1 MIDARYCSFYFF
13 KDASLKKLR
22 YNYASKEPNEGN
34 MQNLYYEV
42 DSLDKRACEQFHMS
56 EDLLMEHAA
65 NGMASY
71 IHNHYPTSNT
81 VLIVSGSGNNG
92 ADGIALARLLHLHL
106 DVRLYLHK
114 QPSTSIGQIQLQRL
128 LSLGIKPVDE
138 IEDADIIV
146 DALFGSGLSRELDQ
160 ESSVLIE
167 KLNCLK
173 GTKIACDMPSGLNKD
188 GHLYKHAFVADVSLC
203 MGGIK
208 RALFTDKAKEYVG
221 KVQQIDL
228 GMHRDL
234 YENESNWRL
243 LDKSDLKPPY
253 RTKKNTHK
261 GSFGHLA
268 LVRGS
273 KEGAAI
279 ISALSAFSYGAGLVS
294 LVGHNVPSLPYSIMQ
309 DEHLPENATAIAC
322 GMGLGKNFQRER
334 LSPILSHDLPMV
346 LDADIF
352 YHSIFYDLLH
362 KELIITP
369 HPKEFVHIL
378 ATLGLAQITVQELQE
393 KRFHYAE
400 LFSTKYPKIVLIL
413 KGANTIIV
421 QNNNFYINPHGTPAL
436 AKGGSGDVLTGLCG
450 ALLAQG
456 YNCLEA
462 AIQASL
468 AQTLSASSIEK
479 SSYALTPE
487 DIIKGLSCL

>member
-1 MIDARYCSFYFF
+1 
-13 KDASLKKLR
+13 
-22 YNYASKEPNEGN
+22 

-42 DSLDKRACEQFHMS
+42 NSLDIRACEQFHMS
-56 EDLLMEHAA
+56 EDILMEHAA
-65 NGMASY
+65 NGMAKY
-71 IHNHYPTSNT
+71 IQDFYPSART
-81 VLIVSGSGNNG
+81 VLIISGSGNNG

-114 QPSTSIGQIQLQRL
+114 QPSTLIGQLQLQRV
-128 LSLGIKPVDE
+128 LSLGIKPVE
-138 IEDADIIV
+138 KIEDADVVV
-146 DALFGSGLSRELDQ
+146 DALFGSGLSREIDQ
-160 ESSVLIE
+160 ESSALIE

-173 GTKIACDMPSGLNKD
+173 GKKVACDIPSGLNKD
-188 GHLYKHAFVADVSLC
+188 GHVYKHAFVADVSLS
-203 MGGIK
+203 MGGLK
-208 RALFTDKAKEYVG
+208 KALFSDKAKEYAG
-221 KVQQIDL
+221 QVQQIDL

-234 YENESNWRL
+234 YENESNWKL
-243 LDKSDLKPPY
+243 LDKSDLKPPH

-268 LVRGS
+268 LVRGD

-279 ISALSAFSYGAGLVS
+279 ISALSAFSYGTGLVS
-294 LVGHNVPSLPYSIMQ
+294 LVGQNVSSLPYSIMQ
-309 DEHLPENATAIAC
+309 DEHLPDNTTAIAC

-334 LSPILSHDLPMV
+334 LSPVLSHDLPMV

-362 KELIITP
+362 KEIIITP

-378 ATLGLAQITVQELQE
+378 QTLGLASITVQELQE

-400 LFSTKYPKIVLIL
+400 LFNTKYPHIVLIL
-413 KGANTIIV
+413 KGANTIIA
-421 QNNNFYINPHGTPAL
+421 QHNNFYINPHGTPAL
-436 AKGGSGDVLTGLCG
+436 SKGGSGDVLTGLCG

-468 AQTLSASSIEK
+468 AQTLSASSIDK
-479 SSYALTPE
+479 NSYALSPE

>member
-1 MIDARYCSFYFF
+1 
-13 KDASLKKLR
+13 
-22 YNYASKEPNEGN
+22 

-42 DSLDKRACEQFHMS
+42 DSLDIRACEQFHMS
-56 EDLLMEHAA
+56 EDILMEHAA
-65 NGMASY
+65 NGMAKY
-71 IHNHYPTSNT
+71 IQDFYPSTRT

-114 QPSTSIGQIQLQRL
+114 QPSTLMGQLQLQRV
-128 LSLGIKPVDE
+128 LSLGIKPVE
-138 IEDADIIV
+138 KIEDADVVV
-146 DALFGSGLSRELDQ
+146 DALFGSGLSREIDQ
-160 ESSVLIE
+160 ESSALIE

-173 GTKIACDMPSGLNKD
+173 GKKVACDIPSGLNKD
-188 GHLYKHAFVADVSLC
+188 GHVYKHAFVADVSLS
-203 MGGIK
+203 MGGLK
-208 RALFTDKAKEYVG
+208 KALFSDKAKEYAG
-221 KVQQIDL
+221 QVQQIDL

-234 YENESNWRL
+234 YENESNWKL
-243 LDKSDLKPPY
+243 LNKSDLKPPH

-268 LVRGS
+268 LVRGD

-279 ISALSAFSYGAGLVS
+279 ISALSAFSYGTGLVS
-294 LVGHNVPSLPYSIMQ
+294 LVGQNVSALPYSIMQ
-309 DEHLPENATAIAC
+309 DEHLPDNTTAIAC

-334 LSPILSHDLPMV
+334 LSPVLSHDLPMV

-362 KELIITP
+362 KEIIITP

-378 ATLGLAQITVQELQE
+378 QTLGLASITVQELQE

-400 LFSTKYPKIVLIL
+400 LFNTKYPHIVLIL
-413 KGANTIIV
+413 KGANTIIA
-421 QNNNFYINPHGTPAL
+421 QHNNFYINPHGTPAL
-436 AKGGSGDVLTGLCG
+436 SKGGSGDVLTGLCG

-468 AQTLSASSIEK
+468 AQTLSASSIDK
-479 SSYALTPE
+479 NSYALSPK

>member
-1 MIDARYCSFYFF
+1 
-13 KDASLKKLR
+13 
-22 YNYASKEPNEGN
+22 

-42 DSLDKRACEQFHMS
+42 NSLDIRACEQFHMS
-56 EDLLMEHAA
+56 EDILMEHAA
-65 NGMASY
+65 NGMAKY
-71 IHNHYPTSNT
+71 IQDFYPSTRT

-114 QPSTSIGQIQLQRL
+114 QPSTLMGQLQLQRV
-128 LSLGIKPVDE
+128 LSLGIKPVE
-138 IEDADIIV
+138 KIEDADVVV
-146 DALFGSGLSRELDQ
+146 DALFGSGLSREIDQ
-160 ESSVLIE
+160 ESSALIE

-173 GTKIACDMPSGLNKD
+173 GKKVACDIPSGLNKD
-188 GHLYKHAFVADVSLC
+188 GHVYKHAFVADVSLS
-203 MGGIK
+203 MGGLK
-208 RALFTDKAKEYVG
+208 KALFSDKAKEYAG
-221 KVQQIDL
+221 QVQQIDL

-234 YENESNWRL
+234 YENESNWKL
-243 LDKSDLKPPY
+243 LDKSDLKPPH

-268 LVRGS
+268 LVRGD

-279 ISALSAFSYGAGLVS
+279 ISALSAFSYGTGLVS
-294 LVGHNVPSLPYSIMQ
+294 LVGQNVSALPYSIMQ
-309 DEHLPENATAIAC
+309 DEHLPDNTTAIAC

-334 LSPILSHDLPMV
+334 LSPVLSHDLPMV

-362 KELIITP
+362 KEIIITP

-378 ATLGLAQITVQELQE
+378 QTLGLASITVQELQE

-400 LFSTKYPKIVLIL
+400 LFNTKYPHIVLIL
-413 KGANTIIV
+413 KGANTIIA
-421 QNNNFYINPHGTPAL
+421 QHNNFYINPHGTPAL
-436 AKGGSGDVLTGLCG
+436 SKGGSGDVLTGLCG

-468 AQTLSASSIEK
+468 AQTLSASSIDK
-479 SSYALTPE
+479 NSYALSPE

>member
-1 MIDARYCSFYFF
+1 
-13 KDASLKKLR
+13 
-22 YNYASKEPNEGN
+22 

-42 DSLDKRACEQFHMS
+42 NSLDIRACEQFHMS
-56 EDLLMEHAA
+56 EDILMEHAA
-65 NGMASY
+65 NGMAKY
-71 IHNHYPTSNT
+71 IQDFYPSART
-81 VLIVSGSGNNG
+81 VLIISGSGNNG

-114 QPSTSIGQIQLQRL
+114 QPSTLIGQLQLQRV
-128 LSLGIKPVDE
+128 LSLGIKPVE
-138 IEDADIIV
+138 KIEDADVIV
-146 DALFGSGLSRELDQ
+146 DALFGSGLSREIDQ
-160 ESSVLIE
+160 ESSALIE

-173 GTKIACDMPSGLNKD
+173 GKKVACDIPSGLNKD
-188 GHLYKHAFVADVSLC
+188 GHVYKHAFVADVSLS
-203 MGGIK
+203 MGGLK
-208 RALFTDKAKEYVG
+208 KALFSDKAKEYAG
-221 KVQQIDL
+221 QVQQIDL
-228 GMHRDL
+228 GMHKDL
-234 YENESNWRL
+234 YENESNWKL
-243 LDKSDLKPPY
+243 LDKSDLKPPH

-268 LVRGS
+268 LVRGD

-279 ISALSAFSYGAGLVS
+279 ISALSAFSYGTGLVS
-294 LVGHNVPSLPYSIMQ
+294 LVGQNVSSLPYSIMQ
-309 DEHLPENATAIAC
+309 DEHLPDNTTAIAC

-334 LSPILSHDLPMV
+334 LSPVLSHDLPMV

-362 KELIITP
+362 KEIIITP

-378 ATLGLAQITVQELQE
+378 QTLGLASITVQELQE

-400 LFSTKYPKIVLIL
+400 LFNTKYPHIVLIL
-413 KGANTIIV
+413 KGANTIIA
-421 QNNNFYINPHGTPAL
+421 QHNNFYINPHGTPAL
-436 AKGGSGDVLTGLCG
+436 SKGGSGDVLTGLCG

-468 AQTLSASSIEK
+468 AQTLSASSIDK
-479 SSYALTPE
+479 NSYALSPE